1 MSPGKNRLDHPAHI
15 EPANRELRLRQ
26 HRDLFRLLAIAAGLI
41 FLQGYMIAPLIP
53 RLADLF
59 NVPVQKIGFIVPI
72 YMLAYAL
79 MALFYGILSD
89 RFGRWAIIRISL
101 LIFVICTGLTATA
114 QTASQL
120 AIWRLLTGI
129 GASGVIPLTFALIGD
144 LFPFTQ
150 RGSKLGLVFAAMEGG
165 MAAGSAG
172 GAILEPFVGW
182 RMLFMG
188 TAVMAGLVLWRL
200 RRYGALFDTAKAA
213 TLPTIRQVFR
223 GYSEVLRTFRGQRTY
238 AYVLWNGIY
247 HSGVYTW
254 LGLYLSQRYDMNAF
268 NIGLTILGYGIPG
281 LLFSAPIGKAVDF
294 WGRRWLV
301 PAGLVMAALAG
312 IAMIFE
318 IPPTG
323 TTIAILVL
331 SLGYDLTQPL
341 FVGIVTDLG
350 DDNNLGQTMGLKVF
364 TLFTG
369 FGIGSFIFGE
379 LLNLGFGWS
388 LAIFSGI
395 QFVAGLIAV
404 PLFWQEVPWRRS
416 QVRSGSRPE
425 RAADSADRDENV
437 RFAHPKP
444 ILSLSR
450 VQLLTLGVHEA

>member
-1 MSPGKNRLDHPAHI
+1 MSSPQNRPDPLAHI
-15 EPANRELRLRQ
+15 ESSDRELRLRQ
-26 HRDLFRLLAIAAGLI
+26 HQALFRLLAIAAGLI

-53 RLADLF
+53 RLAEIF
-59 NVPVQKIGFIVPI
+59 NVPVQEIGFIVPI

-89 RFGRWAIIRISL
+89 RFGRWSIIRISL
-101 LIFVICTGLTATA
+101 IIFVVCTGLTVTA
-114 QTASQL
+114 QTASQM
-120 AIWRLLTGI
+120 AAWRLVTGI

-144 LFPFTQ
+144 LFPFDQ
-150 RGSKLGLVFAAMEGG
+150 RGGKLGLVFAAMEGG

-182 RMLFMG
+182 RMLFVG
-188 TAVMAGLVLWRL
+188 TAVMAALVLWRL
-200 RRYGALFDTAKAA
+200 NRYGAMFDTAKVEK
-213 TLPTIRQVFR
+213 LPTIRQVFR
-223 GYSEVLRTFRGQRTY
+223 GYSEILRTFRGQRTY

-254 LGLYLSQRYDMNAF
+254 LGLYLSQRYEMNAL

-281 LLFSAPIGKAVDF
+281 LLFSALIGKAVDR

-301 PAGLVMAALAG
+301 PAGLLMAALAG
-312 IAMIFE
+312 LAMILD
-318 IPPTG
+318 IPPLG

-350 DDNNLGQTMGLKVF
+350 DDDNLGQTMGLKVF

-369 FGIGSFIFGE
+369 FGIGSLIFGE
-379 LLNLGFGWS
+379 LLYLGFGWT
-388 LAIFSGI
+388 LAIFGGI
-395 QFVAGLIAV
+395 QLIAGLLAI
-404 PLFWQEVPWRRS
+404 PLFWQEVPW
-416 QVRSGSRPE
+416 VRSEG
-425 RAADSADRDENV
+425 
-437 RFAHPKP
+437 
-444 ILSLSR
+444 
-450 VQLLTLGVHEA
+450 

>member
-1 MSPGKNRLDHPAHI
+1 MSDPSPRYDHHRHTEPSDREIRLK
-15 EPANRELRLRQ
+15 Q
-26 HRDLFRLLAIAAGLI
+26 HQNLFRLLAIAAGLI

-53 RLADLF
+53 RLADIF
-59 NVPVQKIGFIVPI
+59 NVSVQEIGFIVPA

-89 RFGRWAIIRISL
+89 RFGRWSIIRFSL
-101 LIFVICTGLTATA
+101 IIFIVCTGLTATA
-114 QTASQL
+114 QTASQM
-120 AIWRLLTGI
+120 ATWRLLTGL

-144 LFPFTQ
+144 LFPFDQ

-182 RMLFMG
+182 RMLFIG
-188 TAVMAGLVLWRL
+188 TAIAAGLVLWRL
-200 RRYGALFDTAKAA
+200 QRYGALFDEAK
-213 TLPTIRQVFR
+213 TQKLPTIRQVFQ
-223 GYSEVLRTFRGQRTY
+223 GYSSVLVSFRGQRTY

-247 HSGVYTW
+247 HAGVFTW
-254 LGLYLSQRYDMNAF
+254 LGLYLSQRFDMNAL

-281 LLFSAPIGKAVDF
+281 LLLSALIGKAVDR

-301 PAGLVMAALAG
+301 PAGLLMAALAG
-312 IAMIFE
+312 LAMIFN
-318 IPPTG
+318 ISPTE
-323 TTIAILVL
+323 TTIAVLVL

-369 FGIGSFIFGE
+369 FGIGSLIFGE
-379 LLNLGFGWS
+379 LLDFGFGWS
-388 LAIFSGI
+388 LAIFGGI
-395 QFVAGLIAV
+395 QLVAGLLAV
-404 PLFWQEVPWRRS
+404 LFFWQEVPWRRS
-416 QVRSGSRPE
+416 QISPDRSY
-425 RAADSADRDENV
+425 
-437 RFAHPKP
+437 
-444 ILSLSR
+444 
-450 VQLLTLGVHEA
+450 